1 MKLALKIIVPL
12 LIIVAAVL
20 AFKALKASAP
30 EPPSK
35 KPIVVIPRAQF
46 INVSPADHT
55 PPVRTFG
62 TVSSFFETTLTAQIS
77 GRVIE
82 VSPDFRVGRSVSK
95 GAVLVRIDPTD
106 FDAEIVSRRAAVSLA
121 KRALA
126 EEEIRAEQAA
136 EDWKISGRDLD
147 TAPDYVLRKPQLAA
161 ARGDVQAAEA
171 AVEKASAD

>member
-1 MKLALKIIVPL
+1 M
-12 LIIVAAVL
+12 
-20 AFKALKASAP
+20 
-30 EPPSK
+30 
-35 KPIVVIPRAQF
+35 
-46 INVSPADHT
+46 
-55 PPVRTFG
+55 RTFG

-161 ARGDVQAAEA
+161 ARGDVQA
-171 AVEKASAD
+171 SFD